1 MSYVELKH
9 LLADLALEAVRN
21 PDRAAWAAVAAAYG
35 VLARPPETAI
45 SWDALRATAERMG
58 ARFAWRPRPND
69 AGLLV
74 ARGLFDVGEGTVALR
89 PQFVPF
95 LAYLTRQT
103 SRLLDALWTVARSM
117 DAGAVDDL
125 RRGVAL
131 FNAGLF
137 FECHELLEDVWKTT
151 EGADKAFFQGIVQIA
166 AAFYHYEKRNR
177 HGARTLLGKGMQK
190 LAGYSDQHL
199 GVDLA
204 GLIRLLDPW
213 AAFFSA
219 GGPGSPPAGSPPRI
233 SMTGDPQNR
242 PPALC

>member
-1 MSYVELKH
+1 MSYVDLKH

-21 PDRAAWAAVAAAYG
+21 PERASWAAVAAAYG
-35 VLARPPETAI
+35 TLARPPEIVI
-45 SWDALRATAERMG
+45 SWDALRAAAERMG

-89 PQFVPF
+89 SQFVPF

-103 SRLLDALWTVARSM
+103 SRLLEALWTVKRSM
-117 DAGAVDDL
+117 EAGAVDDL

-137 FECHELLEDVWKTT
+137 FECHELLEGVWKAT
-151 EGADKAFFQGIVQIA
+151 EGSDQAFLQGIVQIA

-177 HGARTLLGKGMQK
+177 HGASTLLTKGLQK
-190 LAGYSDQHL
+190 LAGYPDRHL

-204 GLIRLLDPW
+204 GLKRSLEPW
-213 AAFFSA
+213 AASLRA
-219 GGPGSPPAGSPPRI
+219 GMLGSPPAGSLPRI
-233 SMTGDPQNR
+233 SMTGDPKNR

>member
-1 MSYVELKH
+1 MSYVDLKH
-9 LLADLALEAVRN
+9 LLADLALEAVQN

-35 VLARPPETAI
+35 MLARPPEIVI
-45 SWDALRATAERMG
+45 SWDALRTTAERIG

-103 SRLLDALWTVARSM
+103 SRLLEALWVVAHSM
-117 DAGAVDDL
+117 EAGAVDDL

-137 FECHELLEDVWKTT
+137 FECHELLEGVWKAT
-151 EGADKAFFQGIVQIA
+151 EGSDKAFFHGIVQIA
-166 AAFYHYEKRNR
+166 AGFYHYEKRNR
-177 HGARTLLGKGMQK
+177 HGARTLLAKGLQK
-190 LAGYSDQHL
+190 LAGYPDQHL

-204 GLIRLLDPW
+204 GLMRSLEPW
-213 AAFFSA
+213 AASFSA
-219 GGPGSPPAGSPPRI
+219 GTPGSPAAGSLPRI
-233 SMTGDPQNR
+233 SMTGDQQNR